1 MKGWAVVAAAACAS
15 FALVVCVIGGL
26 TLMATVAADSEPE
39 TYSTTYDETYDDTA
53 ETEGERILREVWEET
68 PADDREGVCEDY
80 IYDPVGSINA
90 ILDGNEDVLTYSEVE
105 IFLDDKCF

>member
-1 MKGWAVVAAAACAS
+1 MKGWAVVVAAACAS

-39 TYSTTYDETYDDTA
+39 TYSTTYDETYS
-53 ETEGERILREVWEET
+53 ETDGEYILDRVWEDSSAEQ
-68 PADDREGVCEDY
+68 REGLCDEY